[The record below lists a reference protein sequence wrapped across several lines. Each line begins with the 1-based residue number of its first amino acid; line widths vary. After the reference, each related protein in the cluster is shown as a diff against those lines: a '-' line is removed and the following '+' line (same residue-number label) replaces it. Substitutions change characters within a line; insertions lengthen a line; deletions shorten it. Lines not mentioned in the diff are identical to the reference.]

1 MSNSRVLRRAVLLAA
16 GASLLLAGPASAH
29 PFIQGGEAPVDSLAE
44 LTLDLAH
51 GCASETAGEG
61 EPTTEVALDVPDWMR
76 VVDVPEPDGWSVT
89 LEPDDVEVQV
99 VTWSNPTS
107 EVPAPALSF
116 EAVVDGAPGDERFLG
131 VFQACD
137 DLTYRWI
144 GTPDEPADD
153 PAIRL
158 RLTAADPDRPA
169 PPAPDPA
176 ETDAEATDTDG
187 PDAGTDDADEPA
199 DVADAEDLAPDADES
214 ADDATGDDPTA
225 DDAGDETDAEA
236 LVDPQAAASEG
247 IGTTP
252 IIIAVIVL
260 VLGGLVAVI
269 VTRGRG
275 AAA

>member
-116 EAVVDGAPGDERFLG
+116 EAVVDGAPGDERFFG

-137 DLTYRWI
+137 ELTYRWI

-169 PPAPDPA
+169 PPAPEPEAD
-176 ETDAEATDTDG
+176 DASTGTNG
-187 PDAGTDDADEPA
+187 QDADGTDEPDESGDPA
-199 DVADAEDLAPDADES
+199 DVDA
-214 ADDATGDDPTA
+214 ADDAATDATDDTSA
-225 DDAGDETDAEA
+225 EIDAEA
-236 LVDPQAAASEG
+236 LADPEAAASEG

-275 AAA
+275 AEA